1 MAEWREVRSWTF
13 EGPGEAGADI
23 EGGHAFALEHTK
35 TGVERQL
42 SIEVARGGR
51 GVSSSR
57 IREVLRQY
65 LDETGPPRCVILDR
79 QGNVIRTVPHE

>member
-35 TGVERQL
+35 TAV
-42 SIEVARGGR
+42 VAGFPRRGSGR
-51 GVSSSR
+51 
-57 IREVLRQY
+57 
-65 LDETGPPRCVILDR
+65 C
-79 QGNVIRTVPHE
+79 